1 MDPGASPQLPAML
14 EGIEPM
20 RASGFFVRNAS
31 GIVFQNVSVQ
41 GVCGCVYDLDSTA
54 GVDIR

>member
-1 MDPGASPQLPAML
+1 MDPSAEPQLPAML

-20 RASGFFVRNAS
+20 RASGFFVRNAA

-41 GVCGCVYDLDSTA
+41 DVRGSVYDLDATA
-54 GVDIR
+54 GVAIR